1 MQLIKVSELK
11 PHPQNNYF
19 FDDITGDKWKDILES
34 ISRRGV
40 IEPVVITQD
49 KVIVSGHQRV
59 RACNEL
65 KINEVLCEIRIYQD
79 DDKHSKED
87 KILEDLISTNIM
99 QRGIGNT
106 NPLKLARCI
115 QELERIKG
123 VRTGSFNERGN
134 NRIGEGQNVSH
145 QNPKIAQEDI
155 AKQFGVSVKKVQR
168 IKSLLELPE
177 DIQRLIETGV
187 LDNVSLAK
195 RISEGLNEEQLEDFI
210 QFLTDNGFIKVTS
223 QIFEKFRNSLQKSK
237 QQEIAHMQNE
247 ITNLKNDIGS
257 LEKERINLNNQ
268 IKTAKESGR
277 QEEIKRLQ
285 PKLDKANRDIEE
297 KEELIKKLNKY
308 NLTEKEIDT
317 ANIKFEQSSQ
327 SITLAVEVEYNVQK
341 IISEISKLKISD
353 LYNNSDEVVYRD
365 SVLKIVYL
373 AQNELNKI
381 INELSPNEKVS
392 TYNNQDIIEGVYYHE

>member
-65 KINEVLCEIRIYQD
+65 KIDEVLCEIRIYQD

-123 VRTGSFNERGN
+123 VREGSFGKVRTTKCPSKTPQ
-134 NRIGEGQNVSH
+134 IT
-145 QNPKIAQEDI
+145 QEDI